1 MTSVPEKEDSAIL
14 EEASLWCFRLADG
27 DMSDAEQ
34 VHFDDWLAAS
44 DEHRRAFD
52 DTVRAWRGLDEIGLQ
67 PDMLAFRS
75 AALEDFGGAN
85 RSRWTERRP
94 MVRPLMAR
102 PLMALAASLLLLIVS
117 YGAYVHFQYTTYTT
131 ATGERRLVILED
143 GSRLSLDADSS
154 VKVRLKRDRREL
166 VLVRGRAKFDVAK
179 DTMRPFMVT
188 AGDRIVVATGTAFSV
203 ELLARKVHVILYEGR
218 VNVLSAPTSTGAA
231 RGGRHAVET
240 QLAPG
245 KELVASIASDRA
257 QVQSSDPNDTLSWE
271 AGFLTFENETL
282 ESAVEQINRYTS
294 EKLAVGDPGA
304 ASLRVD
310 GVYPVNN
317 PEAFVEG
324 VTGVLPLRV
333 ENRGGIRTFVR
344 RP

>member
-1 MTSVPEKEDSAIL
+1 
-14 EEASLWCFRLADG
+14 
-27 DMSDAEQ
+27 
-34 VHFDDWLAAS
+34 
-44 DEHRRAFD
+44 
-52 DTVRAWRGLDEIGLQ
+52 
-67 PDMLAFRS
+67 
-75 AALEDFGGAN
+75 
-85 RSRWTERRP
+85 
-94 MVRPLMAR
+94 
-102 PLMALAASLLLLIVS
+102 MALAASLLLLIVS

-166 VLVRGRAKFDVAK
+166 ILVRGRAKFDVAK

-188 AGDRIVVATGTAFSV
+188 AGDRIVVATGTEFSV
-203 ELLARKVHVILYEGR
+203 ELLTRKVHVILYEGR
-218 VNVLSAPTSTGAA
+218 VNVLSAPTSTGAG
-231 RGGRHAVET
+231 RGGGHAVEM

-271 AGFLTFENETL
+271 AGFLTFDNETL
-282 ESAVEQINRYTS
+282 ESAVERINRYTS
-294 EKLAVGDPGA
+294 AKLAVGDPGA
-304 ASLRVD
+304 ARLRVD

-333 ENRGGIRTFVR
+333 ENRDGIRTFVR

>member
-1 MTSVPEKEDSAIL
+1 MTSVLEKEDSAIL

-34 VHFDDWLAAS
+34 VQFDDWLAAS
-44 DEHRRAFD
+44 EEHRRAFD

-94 MVRPLMAR
+94 MVR

-188 AGDRIVVATGTAFSV
+188 AGDRIVVATGTEFSV
-203 ELLARKVHVILYEGR
+203 ELLTRKVHVILYEGR
-218 VNVLSAPTSTGAA
+218 VNVLSAPTSAGAG
-231 RGGRHAVET
+231 RGGGHAVEM

-271 AGFLTFENETL
+271 AGFLTFDNETL
-282 ESAVEQINRYTS
+282 ESAVERINRYTS
-294 EKLAVGDPGA
+294 AKLAVGDPGA
-304 ASLRVD
+304 ARLRVD

-333 ENRGGIRTFVR
+333 ENRDGIRTFVR